1 MGNRPLSNRLQK
13 DRMMRKASAGVL
25 CFVAILFLLAGPVP
39 MGVAQDADAPPVA
52 AEPVSAETVVAP
64 AATAPASGG
73 LADLAAM
80 RTASAAAETT
90 SEPEPVPAPAPRPTP
105 EERLATLQDADP
117 AALRAAHE
125 DCMQAAQEIAAYVPE
140 LHRQVRQ
147 AYEDARQNDPAI
159 QDLNRQIAE
168 LEARREQLL
177 VNHPAVLEKRRAID
191 QAQQDM
197 LAELRLRT
205 TLEGR
210 IAAQSDGMPV
220 PAPEAPAE

>member
-1 MGNRPLSNRLQK
+1 MPMK
-13 DRMMRKASAGVL
+13 TSAVG
-25 CFVAILFLLAGPVP
+25 CWSVAVLFLLAGLAP
-39 MGVAQDADAPPVA
+39 MGFAQDAAAPSDAAPA
-52 AEPVSAETVVAP
+52 TAEPVVAP
-64 AATAPASGG
+64 AASVPASGS
-73 LADLAAM
+73 LADLAAL
-80 RTASAAAETT
+80 RAASAAAESTAA
-90 SEPEPVPAPAPRPTP
+90 EPAPVPAPAPRPTP
-105 EERLATLQDADP
+105 EERLANLQDADP

-125 DCMQAAQEIAAYVPE
+125 DCMQAAQEIATYVPE

-159 QDLNRQIAE
+159 QGLTRQIAE
-168 LEARREQLL
+168 LEAQREQLL

-210 IAAQSDGMPV
+210 LAAQDDGMPV
-220 PAPEAPAE
+220 PAPAAPTE

>member
-105 EERLATLQDADP
+105 EERLATLQDADLG
-117 AALRAAHE
+117 ALAPRGKTA
-125 DCMQAAQEIAAYVPE
+125 C
-140 LHRQVRQ
+140 
-147 AYEDARQNDPAI
+147 
-159 QDLNRQIAE
+159 
-168 LEARREQLL
+168 RRRRKSPPTCR
-177 VNHPAVLEKRRAID
+177 NCIGRRA
-191 QAQQDM
+191 
-197 LAELRLRT
+197 RLSKTPGKTIRRS
-205 TLEGR
+205 R
-210 IAAQSDGMPV
+210 I
-220 PAPEAPAE
+220 

>member
-1 MGNRPLSNRLQK
+1 MADTRTRAAALAVALGLA
-13 DRMMRKASAGVL
+13 ASGCA
-25 CFVAILFLLAGPVP
+25 
-39 MGVAQDADAPPVA
+39 
-52 AEPVSAETVVAP
+52 VVP
-64 AATAPASGG
+64 AATADPDPSPPAP
-73 LADLAAM
+73 
-80 RTASAAAETT
+80 T
-90 SEPEPVPAPAPRPTP
+90 PAPAPRPTP
-105 EERLATLQDADP
+105 EERLATLQDADLG
-117 AALRAAHE
+117 ALRAARE

-140 LHRQVRQ
+140 LHRQARQ
-147 AYEDARQNDPAI
+147 AFEDARQNDPAI
-159 QDLNRQIAE
+159 QDLNRQITE

-220 PAPEAPAE
+220 SAPEAPAE

>member
-1 MGNRPLSNRLQK
+1 MAATSIAKPDGPSTAPRKVTASTAPEAAPAAPGGA
-13 DRMMRKASAGVL
+13 MRTDSAIITP
-25 CFVAILFLLAGPVP
+25 F
-39 MGVAQDADAPPVA
+39 QPVA

-105 EERLATLQDADP
+105 EERLATLQDADLG
-117 AALRAAHE
+117 ALRAARE

-140 LHRQVRQ
+140 LHRQARQ
-147 AYEDARQNDPAI
+147 AFEDARQNDPAI

-177 VNHPAVLEKRRAID
+177 VNQPAVLEKRRAID

-220 PAPEAPAE
+220 SAPEAPAE

>member
-25 CFVAILFLLAGPVP
+25 CFVAISFLLAGPMP
-39 MGVAQDADAPPVA
+39 MGVAQDAATPPVVSEPVY
-52 AEPVSAETVVAP
+52 AEPAGAP
-64 AATAPASGG
+64 AASAPAPGG
-73 LADLAAM
+73 LADLAAL
-80 RTASAAAETT
+80 RAASAAAEST

-105 EERLATLQDADP
+105 EERLANLQDADP

-125 DCMQAAQEIAAYVPE
+125 DCMQAAQEIATYVPE

-159 QDLNRQIAE
+159 QGLTRQIAE
-168 LEARREQLL
+168 LEAQREQLL

-210 IAAQSDGMPV
+210 LAAQDDGMPV
-220 PAPEAPAE
+220 PAPAAPTE